1 MAIYKCPVCGKQY
14 TDLEKLAECIKAD
27 NLAIK
32 RVEAQKAAD
41 EARKKAEEAA
51 AASALRERYIKA
63 IKDSRTTVE
72 KSFETFKTQIAAY
85 NKLIEEAK
93 AKTGITASHADA
105 SLSFGS
111 VKTSYSAKKL
121 YDWLDQV
128 EQLIGEADEKVRKAK
143 YTNTSVKNSKCE
155 DTDDLATVIFKS
167 LGI

>member
-1 MAIYKCPVCGKQY
+1 MAISKCPVCGKQY
-14 TDLEKLAECIKAD
+14 TDLDKLAECVKAD
-27 NLAIK
+27 NLAMK

-51 AASALRERYIKA
+51 AATALRDRYIKA

-72 KSFETFKTQIAAY
+72 RSFETFKTQIAAY

-93 AKTGITASHADA
+93 TKTGIIASHADA
-105 SLSFGS
+105 SLSFGN
-111 VKTSYSAKKL
+111 VKTSYSAQKL

-128 EQLIGEADEKVRKAK
+128 EQLIGEVDKKTQMK
-143 YTNTSVKNSKCE
+143 CTNPSVKNTKCE